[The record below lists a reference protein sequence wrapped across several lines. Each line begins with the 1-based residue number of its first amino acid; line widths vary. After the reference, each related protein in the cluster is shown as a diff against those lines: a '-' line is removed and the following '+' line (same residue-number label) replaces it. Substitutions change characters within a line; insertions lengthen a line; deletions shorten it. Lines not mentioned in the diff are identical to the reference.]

1 MSRYDCPK
9 CGTENRIDMWDDGEC
24 TKCDNKYW
32 WEEYCDE
39 DNEDCWGELVWLK
52 FA

>member
-1 MSRYDCPK
+1 
-9 CGTENRIDMWDDGEC
+9 MWDDGEC